1 MILHDT
7 ISIFCK
13 ILLVAEVNFSVA
25 QRDTMSSQAFQDII
39 SGPLTAYLTL
49 SSKIGGEV
57 AAHAKLVGE
66 AFQ

>member
-1 MILHDT
+1 MLNV
-7 ISIFCK
+7 S
-13 ILLVAEVNFSVA
+13 EVNFSVA

-39 SGPLTAYLTL
+39 SGPLTSYLTL